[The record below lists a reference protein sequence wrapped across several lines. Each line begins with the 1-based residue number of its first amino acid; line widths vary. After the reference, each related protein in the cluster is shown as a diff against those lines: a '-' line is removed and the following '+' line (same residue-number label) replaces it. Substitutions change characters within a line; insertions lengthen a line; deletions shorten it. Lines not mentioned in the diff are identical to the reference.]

1 MKTSEFYQKY
11 PQTTDFDNQ
20 NYKLFERIP
29 AVPDTSNNQGLTVLL
44 FLCFQ
49 GADLIEFDVQL
60 TKDDIP
66 VIYHDFKVLITY
78 RKVISVYFNPLF

>member
-1 MKTSEFYQKY
+1 M
-11 PQTTDFDNQ
+11 
-20 NYKLFERIP
+20 
-29 AVPDTSNNQGLTVLL
+29 LL
-44 FLCFQ
+44 LLSLQ

-78 RKVISVYFNPLF
+78 RKVISVYFNPLVQSMLQTTHFALYT